1 MPHVLKD
8 LTTVSSLADCHEVFT
23 HSRTWVVVG
32 LCIRPVGVRSCSH
45 PFVALF
51 SHENFKW
58 LVDGTSKGCNW
69 LVSPPEITAR
79 WVFSSLSLFF
89 AASVICAINRSSTNR
104 AGFSEALQDVWTLL
118 FLSVSSCRFHP
129 SILCRE
135 HEQ

>member
-45 PFVALF
+45 PFVPLF

-58 LVDGTSKGCNW
+58 LVDGNIQRLQQAGKH
-69 LVSPPEITAR
+69 PRITAR
-79 WVFSSLSLFF
+79 WVFSSLNLFF

-118 FLSVSSCRFHP
+118 FLSVSSCCFRS